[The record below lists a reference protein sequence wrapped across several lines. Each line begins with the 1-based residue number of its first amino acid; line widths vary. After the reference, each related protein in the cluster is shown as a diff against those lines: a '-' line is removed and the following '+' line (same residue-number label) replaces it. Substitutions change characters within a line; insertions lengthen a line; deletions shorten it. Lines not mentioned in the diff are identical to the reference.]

1 MKGLK
6 VFVFLQNT
14 DTIQHTHILTAR
26 YKRDALLENPSY
38 FPMGMA
44 KENGP
49 CSYTE
54 NKEGSMRRQ
63 KSWQKSRD
71 RKMHGCLHALN

>member
-6 VFVFLQNT
+6 VFIFLQNT

-49 CSYTE
+49 
-54 NKEGSMRRQ
+54 
-63 KSWQKSRD
+63 WQLH
-71 RKMHGCLHALN
+71 RK